1 MEKIV
6 RKILMKSNL
15 ENNEIKDILNNA
27 ELIEFIVKKTS
38 YKAFYKIMRLLH
50 NPKDIIEMRKVLEV
64 NVIENIDV
72 VDDNKIKKEII
83 SQIYFGSSVCD
94 TLYNIETIL
103 ERINSNTEFKEQ
115 VGEYNINLLRN
126 IENLLLSDNQIDYK
140 NIYLFNEYDDIANK
154 LDCLFKLT
162 KESFFEEVKN
172 SVNNGDI
179 TKNINPVLIRAKNGK
194 MVNFYTLQGQTD
206 YQKKICILTRTMNV
220 QNYMKKEGAMDEYK
234 RQMQLR
240 KYLSYS
246 LNNEEIYNGYASK
259 GRVTFGYK
267 HILNNSLMSANTRDG
282 QTNQYTLEDDEYI
295 MRQQY
300 MDLDLFFK
308 NTDKYNELVI
318 KNETILLPDYIV
330 CNDYPTDEIIDIASN
345 IGIDIIYMSPTYY
358 KQHME
363 NEDYNDKVYNQW
375 YSNPDLL
382 EYDFGLIAQNSIKQI

>member
-1 MEKIV
+1 
-6 RKILMKSNL
+6 
-15 ENNEIKDILNNA
+15 
-27 ELIEFIVKKTS
+27 
-38 YKAFYKIMRLLH
+38 
-50 NPKDIIEMRKVLEV
+50 
-64 NVIENIDV
+64 
-72 VDDNKIKKEII
+72 
-83 SQIYFGSSVCD
+83 
-94 TLYNIETIL
+94 
-103 ERINSNTEFKEQ
+103 
-115 VGEYNINLLRN
+115 
-126 IENLLLSDNQIDYK
+126 
-140 NIYLFNEYDDIANK
+140 
-154 LDCLFKLT
+154 
-162 KESFFEEVKN
+162 
-172 SVNNGDI
+172 
-179 TKNINPVLIRAKNGK
+179 
-194 MVNFYTLQGQTD
+194 
-206 YQKKICILTRTMNV
+206 
-220 QNYMKKEGAMDEYK
+220 MKKEGAMDEYK